1 MWNYFLHCVRNK
13 QKDTLLSFRS
23 IRLAA
28 NHYQLANRRTLYD
41 FLRQSLK
48 LKNNSKNFRDF
59 EKCEFLHNQAMYR
72 KSDVTHRKPTKFTF
86 DNFRV
91 ISAILEKF
99 EDQISCGVW
108 SLH

>member
-28 NHYQLANRRTLYD
+28 NHYQLANRRILYD

-59 EKCEFLHNQAMYR
+59 EKCELAYKIH
-72 KSDVTHRKPTKFTF
+72 
-86 DNFRV
+86 FRQFPRYFS
-91 ISAILEKF
+91 SAILEKF
-99 EDQISCGVW
+99 ENQISWGV
-108 SLH
+108 

>member
-72 KSDVTHRKPTKFTF
+72 KSDVSLQNSLST
-86 DNFRV
+86 
-91 ISAILEKF
+91 ISALFQPFWRNLK
-99 EDQISCGVW
+99 SK
-108 SLH
+108 

>member
-59 EKCEFLHNQAMYR
+59 EKCELAYKIHFRQFPRYFSHFGEIW
-72 KSDVTHRKPTKFTF
+72 KPNKL
-86 DNFRV
+86 RSVVSSLIHCYV
-91 ISAILEKF
+91 ISWRIFHL
-99 EDQISCGVW
+99 
-108 SLH
+108 

>member
-41 FLRQSLK
+41 FLRQSPRGQK
-48 LKNNSKNFRDF
+48 QKQKFRDL
-59 EKCEFLHNQAMYR
+59 EKRQYIHNQTMDL
-72 KSDVTHRKPTKFTF
+72 KFKGTVRKPTKFTLRKYIN
-86 DNFRV
+86 DLPV
-91 ISAILEKF
+91 YLVKF
-99 EDQISCGVW
+99 GEFWG
-108 SLH
+108 